1 MLLLLVLV
9 TAAGR
14 GECDRDDETCEWDQ
28 ADQPTTTATTAATAA
43 AARQASPA
51 KPAEDQCERWADAGE
66 CTANAAYM
74 KDACGKAC
82 RRAAWGK
89 PPGVA
94 LPQPPPPPTPQPE
107 TPDKDAHCGLW
118 ANKGECEKNPEFM
131 AAGCQQ
137 ACRRHADE
145 LKDKDPRCAEWAA
158 QGDCDR
164 DPSKKAKC
172 RTACLMVSHTS
183 SLTQPQPQPQ
193 PQLLPR
199 AVNTPASCSH

>member
-14 GECDRDDETCEWDQ
+14 GDCDRDDETCEWDQ
-28 ADQPTTTATTAATAA
+28 ADQPTAAAATTTAAAA
-43 AARQASPA
+43 AARQSSPA
-51 KPAEDQCERWADAGE
+51 KPADDQCERWADAGE

-82 RRAAWGK
+82 AAAASGK
-89 PPGVA
+89 PAAGQV
-94 LPQPPPPPTPQPE
+94 PPSRRQAAKPQPE

-137 ACRRHADE
+137 VS
-145 LKDKDPRCAEWAA
+145 AA
-158 QGDCDR
+158 ATPTS
-164 DPSKKAKC
+164 PSP
-172 RTACLMVSHTS
+172 S
-183 SLTQPQPQPQ
+183 P
-193 PQLLPR
+193 
-199 AVNTPASCSH
+199 

>member
-1 MLLLLVLV
+1 MLLLLALV

-14 GECDRDDETCEWDQ
+14 GDCDRDDETCEW
-28 ADQPTTTATTAATAA
+28 ADQPATTATTAATTATTATAA
-43 AARQASPA
+43 AARQSSPA
-51 KPAEDQCERWADAGE
+51 KPADDQCERWADAGE

-94 LPQPPPPPTPQPE
+94 LPPPQPQPTPQPE

-164 DPSKKAKC
+164 DASKKAKC
-172 RTACLMVSHTS
+172 RTACLMVSHASSQTKNPAPTS
-183 SLTQPQPQPQ
+183 AP
-193 PQLLPR
+193 
-199 AVNTPASCSH
+199 TPASYCR